1 MDYKFIIAEIKEQFG
16 IIVLNRTD
24 KLNALT
30 DEDVK
35 KLISALQELEQSR
48 EVRVVIIKANGKAF
62 CSGHDFNEILA
73 KKTTVE
79 HRMWI
84 GAANF
89 QEVMHMMTK
98 PVIAVVHG
106 YVAAGGISIV
116 SACDLVIASE
126 ETRFSTPGINFGLA
140 CMLPAAEASKW
151 MFKRKALQL
160 LLTGESIDA
169 HTAERIGLINEVVP
183 REKLDEV
190 ALDMARRIAEKS
202 PLAIKLAKESFYTAS
217 DMELNKMMV
226 YLRDVMAINAGSEDA
241 REGIMSFIEKRSAYW
256 KGC

>member
-1 MDYKFIIAEIKEQFG
+1 MDYEFIRVDKEGEFG
-16 IIVLNRTD
+16 IITLNRPD

-35 KLISALQELEQSR
+35 KLISALQELEQS
-48 EVRVVIIKANGKAF
+48 EGVRVVIIKANGKVF

-73 KKTTVE
+73 KKATTE
-79 HRMWI
+79 HRMWL

-89 QEVMHMMTK
+89 QEVMHKMSK
-98 PVIAVVHG
+98 PVIAAVHG
-106 YVAAGGISIV
+106 YVAAGGISII

-126 ETRFSTPGINFGLA
+126 ETKFSTPGINFGLA
-140 CMLPAAEASKW
+140 CMLPAAEAARW

-169 HTAERIGLINEVVP
+169 RTAERIGLINEVVS
-183 REKLDEV
+183 RERLDEV
-190 ALDMARRIAEKS
+190 ALDMARKIVEKS
-202 PLAIKLAKESFYTAS
+202 PFAIKLAKESFYIAS
-217 DMELNKMMV
+217 DMELNKIMV
-226 YLRDVMAINAGSEDA
+226 YLRDVMAINASSEDA
-241 REGIMSFIEKRSAYW
+241 REGITSFIEKRSAHW